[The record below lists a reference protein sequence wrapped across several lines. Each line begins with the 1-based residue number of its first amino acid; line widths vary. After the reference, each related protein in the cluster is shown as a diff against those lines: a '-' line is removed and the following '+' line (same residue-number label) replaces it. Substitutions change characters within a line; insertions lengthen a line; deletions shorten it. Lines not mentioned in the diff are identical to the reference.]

1 MMGTF
6 HGTEYEIL
14 VEVSQNF
21 LTLTLSSLEQNQKWS
36 KRFEKEEIESLTERT
51 KNSKKFNVF
60 CKMLLGS
67 LDNTS
72 TSTLIDV
79 LSPYDMELLRSRKLS
94 EKGV

>member
-1 MMGTF
+1 M
-6 HGTEYEIL
+6 
-14 VEVSQNF
+14 
-21 LTLTLSSLEQNQKWS
+21 KWM
-36 KRFEKEEIESLTERT
+36 KKYNKEEIESLTERT

-79 LSPYDMELLRSRKLS
+79 LSPYDMELLRTRKLN
-94 EKGV
+94 EKSISN